1 MEKVYNPFIIKGKVP
16 AEYFCDRENETKMLI
31 SRIRNG
37 HNVVVMSPRRI
48 GKTMLI
54 EHFFDTEEISSNY
67 YTFFVDILHTSSL
80 GEFTYSLGRQ
90 IFDTLK
96 PIGSKVLDGFIQ
108 TVRSLSAEYGYDAQ
122 TGLPKFN
129 FSLGAIRDPQCT
141 LEEIFEYI
149 GKADKRCLVA
159 IDEFQQIANYPEK
172 NVEAILRTHIQH
184 CSNADFIFAGS
195 ERHILEEMFNS
206 YSRPFYASST
216 IMMLDELPLDKYI
229 EFVVRHFA
237 EFGKKISESDV
248 EKVYKLFSGNTY
260 CMQKTFNVAFDMTE
274 RKSVCTYG
282 ILCNAIDDILLENER
297 MFQGQLSQLTPKPK
311 ELLYA
316 IAVDGTAERL
326 TSGEFIRRHR
336 LASASSVQS
345 AIKQLLDNDWITYSS
360 SENGNKTYY
369 LSNKFLMLWI
379 QKNFGQGYKL

>member
-1 MEKVYNPFIIKGKVP
+1 MEKIYNPFIIKGKVP
-16 AEYFCDRENETKMLI
+16 AEYFCDRENETKTLV

-54 EHFFDTEEISSNY
+54 EHFFDTEEISSTY

-96 PIGSKVLDGFIQ
+96 PIGSKVLDGFVQ

-129 FSLGAIRDPQCT
+129 FSLGAIRD
-141 LEEIFEYI
+141 
-149 GKADKRCLVA
+149 
-159 IDEFQQIANYPEK
+159 YPEK

-206 YSRPFYASST
+206 YSRPFYASSS

-229 EFVVRHFA
+229 EFVVEHFA

-274 RKSVCTYG
+274 RKSACTYG
-282 ILCNAIDDILLENER
+282 ILCDAIDDILLENER

-379 QKNFGQGYKL
+379 QKNFGPGYKL